1 MYRAAYTF
9 KGDDNRALSFQ
20 EGDKFTVIDRADDHW
35 LLAQN
40 GFGQVGYIP
49 ANYVV
54 KDEVS
59 NKPIFHLLALQI
71 ILIACVDRFYNFN
84 LHWHLLVSLYCQ
96 MP

>member
-1 MYRAAYTF
+1 M
-9 KGDDNRALSFQ
+9 
-20 EGDKFTVIDRADDHW
+20 IDRADDHW

-59 NKPIFHLLALQI
+59 NTHIFHLLALQI
-71 ILIACVDRFYNFN
+71 ILIACFDRFFN
-84 LHWHLLVSLYCQ
+84 LHWHLLVSNLKC
-96 MP
+96 PDTFTLDW